1 MKLNKADSLA
11 LVKLCCLALDEKKA
25 EDLRVMDVS
34 EQSSITDF
42 LVLATGNSAPHLRA
56 LRIEVEKALDAAKAR
71 IVGMEI
77 PQDTGWMVID
87 AFDVMIHLFTA
98 DQREHYALENL
109 WKDAVEVSVPEL
121 CGVAKTAVAPEPAMA
136 PAPAPVSVIIK
147 AAVKAKSK
155 LKPKAAAKPKPK
167 VKAKPKPKVKAKAK
181 PKSKAKAKPKPK
193 AKANPK
199 PKAKAKPASKPKT
212 SLRAKPKA
220 ATAKKSVKQSGIKR
234 PAKKKAAVA
243 KKSIPAKKSVSARRK
258 K

>member
-121 CGVAKTAVAPEPAMA
+121 CGVAKTSVAPEPAMA
-136 PAPAPVSVIIK
+136 PVPAPVPVIIK
-147 AAVKAKSK
+147 DAVKAKSK
-155 LKPKAAAKPKPK
+155 PKPKAAAKPKPKVNSKPK

-181 PKSKAKAKPKPK
+181 PK
-193 AKANPK
+193 
-199 PKAKAKPASKPKT
+199 PKAKAKPASKSKT
-212 SLRAKPKA
+212 SLKAKPKA

-234 PAKKKAAVA
+234 PAKKKAVVVKKSTPA
-243 KKSIPAKKSVSARRK
+243 KKSNPAKKSVSARRK

>member
-1 MKLNKADSLA
+1 MNKADSLA

-109 WKDAVEVSVPEL
+109 WKDAVEVSVPQL
-121 CGVAKTAVAPEPAMA
+121 CGVAKSAVAPEPAMA
-136 PAPAPVSVIIK
+136 PAPAPAPTTIIK
-147 AAVKAKSK
+147 TAVTPKSK
-155 LKPKAAAKPKPK
+155 PKPKAAAK
-167 VKAKPKPKVKAKAK
+167 
-181 PKSKAKAKPKPK
+181 S
-193 AKANPK
+193 K

-212 SLRAKPKA
+212 SLKAKP
-220 ATAKKSVKQSGIKR
+220 
-234 PAKKKAAVA
+234 
-243 KKSIPAKKSVSARRK
+243 
-258 K
+258 

>member
-136 PAPAPVSVIIK
+136 PAPAPVPVIIK

-155 LKPKAAAKPKPK
+155 PKPKAAAKPKPK

-181 PKSKAKAKPKPK
+181 AKPK

-234 PAKKKAAVA
+234 PAKKKAVVA
-243 KKSIPAKKSVSARRK
+243 KKSTPAKKSVSARRK

>member
-56 LRIEVEKALDAAKAR
+56 LRIEVEKALDTAKAR

-121 CGVAKTAVAPEPAMA
+121 CGVAKSAVAPEPAMA
-136 PAPAPVSVIIK
+136 PAPAPAPTTIIK
-147 AAVKAKSK
+147 TAVTPKSK
-155 LKPKAAAKPKPK
+155 SKPKAAAKSKPKANSKPK

-181 PKSKAKAKPKPK
+181 PKPKAKAK
-193 AKANPK
+193 PK

-212 SLRAKPKA
+212 SLKAKPKA

-234 PAKKKAAVA
+234 PAKKKAVVA
-243 KKSIPAKKSVSARRK
+243 KKSTPAKKSVSARRK

>member
-71 IVGMEI
+71 IGGMEI

-121 CGVAKTAVAPEPAMA
+121 CGVAKSAVAPEPAIA
-136 PAPAPVSVIIK
+136 PAPAPAPPTIIK
-147 AAVKAKSK
+147 TAVAPKSK
-155 LKPKAAAKPKPK
+155 PKPKAAAKPKPK
-167 VKAKPKPKVKAKAK
+167 AKVKAKPKPKPKAKAK
-181 PKSKAKAKPKPK
+181 PTPK
-193 AKANPK
+193 AKV
-199 PKAKAKPASKPKT
+199 KPASKPKT
-212 SLRAKPKA
+212 SLKAKPKA
-220 ATAKKSVKQSGIKR
+220 ATAKKSVKPSGIKR
-234 PAKKKAAVA
+234 LAKKKAAVA
-243 KKSIPAKKSVSARRK
+243 KKSNPAKKSVSARRK

>member
-136 PAPAPVSVIIK
+136 PAPAPVPVIIK

-155 LKPKAAAKPKPK
+155 PKPKAAAKPKPK
-167 VKAKPKPKVKAKAK
+167 VKAKA
-181 PKSKAKAKPKPK
+181 KPK

>member
-199 PKAKAKPASKPKT
+199 PKAKAKPASKTKT